1 MERFDQAHRFAA
13 LGATQSPILGCW
25 IGQLRACW
33 CSGARAGEKLPDFV
47 EQMTISVAEKAVI
60 SDLDKASGQDVLKE
74 TTDELLGADGAV
86 SGFSGV
92 RVFVAKGDLVTSHF
106 QDTIVTDRSGSK
118 EPLLAP
124 RPLRTG
130 FESFQSSG
138 SSR

>member
-1 MERFDQAHRFAA
+1 
-13 LGATQSPILGCW
+13 
-25 IGQLRACW
+25 
-33 CSGARAGEKLPDFV
+33 
-47 EQMTISVAEKAVI
+47 MTITVAEEAVI

-74 TTDELLGADGAV
+74 TTDEFLGREGAV
-86 SGFSGV
+86 PGFSGR
-92 RVFVAKGDLVTSHF
+92 RVFVAKGYVIIFHF
-106 QDTIVTDRSGSK
+106 QDAIVTDRSGSK